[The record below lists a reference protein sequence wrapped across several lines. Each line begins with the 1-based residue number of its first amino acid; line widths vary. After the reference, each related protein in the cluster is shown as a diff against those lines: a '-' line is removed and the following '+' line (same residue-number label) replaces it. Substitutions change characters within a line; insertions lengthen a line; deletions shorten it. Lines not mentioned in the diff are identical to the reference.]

1 MSKKGRNHFFQP
13 RNRIVRLMATEGR
26 KRHNCERS
34 PLPPILRQHPCG
46 KITQAP
52 KKRPQQH
59 SQSPLHSSNW
69 PYLTYFSSILWM
81 DGKKKD

>member
-46 KITQAP
+46 KITQTP
-52 KKRPQQH
+52 KKGHNNIRNHH
-59 SQSPLHSSNW
+59 SIHPTGH
-69 PYLTYFSSILWM
+69 T
-81 DGKKKD
+81 